1 MSLII
6 ALLWNKKLLGVC
18 FLLLFGSIE
27 AIYFVGCILNIEKGA
42 WILVV
47 LVEILLIIVLSWHY
61 GVMKKYQ
68 FDMQNKVSI
77 DWLTSLGPSLGVAR
91 VPGIGFVCTEI
102 TKGIPSFFS
111 HFVANLPAFHGV
123 LIFVS
128 FKSVPVPRVPSS
140 MQLLIGRM
148 GPKEYR
154 VYRCIVRY
162 GYRDRIGDVN
172 EFEDQ
177 IIHGIGEFISQDD
190 GNSEATCWSPEA
202 RVVVSGRVH
211 AGSALIA
218 VAATD
223 SHATCERIEDIECQK
238 VQTGELPLARKRRV
252 QFMLPPES
260 PKMTL
265 AVREE
270 LQELLDAREHGTTY
284 VLGKSHFCARRGSNF
299 LRRFMVGVYIFL
311 SKNCREPSMVLNIPN
326 AAHVEVG
333 ISYTI

>member
-6 ALLWNKKLLGVC
+6 ALYWDKILLGTC
-18 FLLLFGSIE
+18 FLVFFGSIE
-27 AIYFVGCILNIEKGA
+27 AIYFMGCVLNMEKGA
-42 WILVV
+42 WVLIV
-47 LVEILLIIVLSWHY
+47 LVEILLIIMLSWNY

-68 FDMQNKVSI
+68 FDMENKVSI

-91 VPGIGFVCTEI
+91 VPGIGFVCTDI
-102 TKGIPSFFS
+102 TKGIPAFFS
-111 HFVANLPAFHGV
+111 HFVTNLPAFHEV

-128 FKSVPVPRVPSS
+128 FKSVPIPQVPPST
-140 MQLLIGRM
+140 QLLIGRM

-162 GYRDRIGDVN
+162 GYRDGIGDVN

-190 GNSEATCWSPEA
+190 GNSEALCWSPED
-202 RVVVSGRVH
+202 RMVVSGNLHV
-211 AGSALIA
+211 GNALIA
-218 VAATD
+218 VEATD
-223 SHATCERIEDIECQK
+223 SLAPCENLADIECQK
-238 VQTGELPLARKRRV
+238 QQTGEQPLLRRKRV
-252 QFMLPPES
+252 QFLLPPES
-260 PKMTL
+260 PKMSS

-284 VLGKSHFCARRGSNF
+284 ILGKSQFCAKRGSNF
-299 LRRFMVGVYIFL
+299 LRRLMLGVYIFL
-311 SKNCREPSMVLNIPN
+311 VKNCRDPSMVLNIPH